1 MIVLNDVLNYDLKI
15 YQNPDWFCFS
25 LDSVILANF
34 ARVRLRT
41 KRILDLGCGNG
52 IIPLILSLRTKAF
65 IEGVEIQKDLAL
77 LAEKSI
83 CYNNLESRIKIYHQ
97 DMKVFAKNKAL
108 YDFYDMIVC
117 NPPYFKVSDKSTK
130 NDDVHKV
137 IARHEATVTL
147 EEVIDITAKL
157 LKEGGLFC
165 TVNRVDRFM
174 ETLLLLSK
182 YHLEPKYVRFVYDR
196 IDIGPS
202 MFYLEAIKGGKSGLT
217 IDKPFVMYYKNKKTS
232 EYDRLIH
239 EVM

>member
-34 ARVRLRT
+34 VRIRLRT
-41 KRILDLGCGNG
+41 RRILDLGCGNG
-52 IIPLILSLRTKAF
+52 IIPLILSLRTNAF
-65 IEGVEIQKDLAL
+65 IEGVEIQEDLAL

-83 CYNNLESRIKIYHQ
+83 RYNNLESRIKIYHQ
-97 DMKVFAKNKAL
+97 DMKVFAKNNTL
-108 YDFYDMIVC
+108 YDMIVC
-117 NPPYFKVSDKSTK
+117 NPPYFKVNDKSMK

-137 IARHEATVTL
+137 IARHEIAITL
-147 EEVIDITAKL
+147 EEVINTAAKL

-196 IDIGPS
+196 IDIAPS
-202 MFYLEAIKGGKSGLT
+202 MFYIEAIKNGKSGLT
-217 IDKPFVMYYKNKKTS
+217 IDKPFVMYHKNKKTS
-232 EYDRLIH
+232 EYDKLIH